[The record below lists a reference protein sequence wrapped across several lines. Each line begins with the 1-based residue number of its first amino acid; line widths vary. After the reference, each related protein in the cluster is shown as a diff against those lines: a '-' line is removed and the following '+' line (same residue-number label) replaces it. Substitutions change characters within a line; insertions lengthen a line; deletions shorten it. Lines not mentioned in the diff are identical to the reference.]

1 MGNKKLEAQ
10 KNKKTAGLNGNL
22 KSGDAAPPTSVKDD
36 LVDPAEDNGCPM
48 DKGELGAAT
57 WGLVSS

>member
-10 KNKKTAGLNGNL
+10 KKKQAAGLNGKL
-22 KSGDAAPPTSVKDD
+22 KPGDAVPPSVKDD
-36 LVDPAEDNGCPM
+36 LVDPAEDSGCPM

-57 WGLVSS
+57 WGLVRS